1 MIRVGVIGLANGWSS
16 LRLVSAFERRG
27 CEAVLVEMKHA
38 AVDLDART
46 IRYREEDLRRLN
58 AVVVKKIGRNYSP
71 LFLDRLSSLSLLA
84 GCGVPVYSDPL
95 RIRAVVD
102 RHSCTLALR
111 VANIPMPPTLITED
125 VELAADAVRRF
136 GRAVLKPLYTS
147 KARGM
152 EVVENGP
159 NARAAVE
166 EFHAAGNRTL
176 YVQKLLKLP
185 GRDLGL
191 VFLGGEYVG
200 CYARV
205 ARAQSW
211 STSTHQGGKY
221 EPHDAEPAII
231 DLARRAQEPFGLAF
245 TSVDVA
251 VTDDG
256 PVVFEVSAFG
266 GFRGLW
272 EAREID
278 AAQLYADYV
287 LARIAHGN

>member
-1 MIRVGVIGLANGWSS
+1 MSRIGVVGLPNGWSS
-16 LRLVSAFERRG
+16 LRLVAAVERRG
-27 CEAVLVEMKHA
+27 CQAVLVEMKHV

-46 IRYREEDLRRLN
+46 IRYHDEDLSRLD
-58 AVVVKKIGRNYSP
+58 ALIIKKIGRNYSP
-71 LFLDRLSSLSLLA
+71 SFLDRLSSLGLLA
-84 GCGVPVYSDPL
+84 GRCLPIFSDPL

-102 RHSCTLALR
+102 RHSCTIALR
-111 VANIPMPPTLITED
+111 GANIPMPPTLITED
-125 VELAADAVRRF
+125 VDLAADAVRRF

-152 EVVENGP
+152 VVVEDGP
-159 NARAAVE
+159 NARTAVE
-166 EFHAAGNRTL
+166 QFHAAGNRTL

-205 ARAQSW
+205 ARGLSW

-221 EPHDAEPAII
+221 EPHDAEPSIVE
-231 DLARRAQEPFGLAF
+231 LARRAQEPFGLAF

-251 VTDDG
+251 VTDAG

-278 AAQLYADYV
+278 AAQLYADFV
-287 LARIAHGN
+287 LSRIGRGR